1 MLRMPLVAAALLCC
15 CAVDAAWAQPES
27 STRHVIVIEIDGI
40 IQPITAEYFT
50 DAIDQA
56 DTTGAELIVLV
67 LRTPGGLLDSTR
79 TMVSRMITS
88 RAPVVVFVGPSGARA
103 ASAGFILLE
112 AADVAAMAPGTHAGA
127 AHPVSGSGEK
137 MDDATSQKAASD
149 AAAYVRTL
157 AEARGRNVA
166 LAADAVLQSRAFT
179 DRESLDAN
187 PPLIDLDVKDVDE
200 LLMQLDG
207 RTIKRFDGRTTT
219 VHTKDAEIRRVD
231 MTGRQRFL
239 SFIAHPQVSYILMT
253 LGLLGLTIELW
264 NPGLIAPGVAGGVC
278 LLLAFFAFQ
287 ILPVNMAG
295 LLLVVFGIA
304 LLFLELK
311 VPSFGALGVGG
322 AVSLILGSLMLTDVV
337 PGVRVG
343 LGIVLPPAIGFVAIF
358 LFLGRLALRAQR
370 RPPVTG
376 AQALVGQLARV
387 RTPLLPDEPGFV
399 DLRGEI
405 WRAVSLVPLPPGHPV
420 RVTRIDGLTLTV
432 EPAELTTSKG
442 AD

>member
-1 MLRMPLVAAALLCC
+1 MPRIPLVAAAILCC
-15 CAVDAAWAQPES
+15 LVVEAVWAQTES
-27 STRHVIVIEIDGI
+27 SPRHVIVTEIDGI

-50 DAIDQA
+50 DAIDAA
-56 DTTGAELIVLV
+56 DTSGAELVVLV

-79 TMVSRMITS
+79 SMVSRMITS

-103 ASAGFILLE
+103 ASAGFILLI
-112 AADVAAMAPGTHAGA
+112 AADVAAMAPATHAGA

-137 MDDATSQKAASD
+137 MDDTTSQKAASD
-149 AAAYVRTL
+149 VAAYVRTL
-157 AEARGRNVA
+157 AEARGRNVS

-179 DRESLDAN
+179 DREALDAT
-187 PPLIDLDVKDVDE
+187 PPLIDLTAKDVDDV
-200 LLMQLDG
+200 LMRLDG
-207 RTIKRFDGRTTT
+207 RTIKRFDGRSTT
-219 VHTKDAEIRRVD
+219 VHTKDAEVRRRD
-231 MTGRQRFL
+231 MTRRQQFL
-239 SFIAHPQVSYILMT
+239 SAIAHPQVSYILMT
-253 LGLLGLTIELW
+253 LGLLGLTVELW
-264 NPGLIAPGVAGGVC
+264 NPGLIAPGVVGGLC

-304 LLFLELK
+304 LLVLELK

-322 AVSLILGSLMLTDVV
+322 AVSLILGSVMMTDVV

-343 LGIVLPPAIGFVAIF
+343 LGVILPAAIGFAVVF
-358 LFLGRLALRAQR
+358 LFLGRLAVRAQM

-376 AQALVGQLARV
+376 AQALVGQLARA
-387 RTPLLPDEPGFV
+387 RTPLLPDQPGLV

-405 WRAVSLVPLPPGHPV
+405 WRAVSPVSLIPGQPV
-420 RVTRIDGLTLTV
+420 RVARVDGLTLTV
-432 EPAELTTSKG
+432 EPADLISPKG

>member
-1 MLRMPLVAAALLCC
+1 MPRMPLVVAAVLCC
-15 CAVDAAWAQPES
+15 VVIEAVWAQSGSAP
-27 STRHVIVIEIDGI
+27 RHVIVTEIDGI

-50 DAIDQA
+50 DAIDTA
-56 DTTGAELIVLV
+56 DTSGAELVVLV

-103 ASAGFILLE
+103 ASAGFILLM
-112 AADVAAMAPGTHAGA
+112 AADVAAMAPATHAGA

-137 MDDATSQKAASD
+137 MDETTSQKAASD

-157 AEARGRNVA
+157 AEARGRNVP
-166 LAADAVLQSRAFT
+166 LAAEAVLQSRAFT
-179 DRESLDAN
+179 DREALDAK
-187 PPLIDLDVKDVDE
+187 PPLIDLSAKDVDDV
-200 LLMQLDG
+200 LMQLDG
-207 RTIKRFDGRTTT
+207 RTIKRFDGRSTT
-219 VHTKDAEIRRVD
+219 VQTKDAEIRRLD
-231 MTGRQRFL
+231 MTRRQRFL
-239 SFIAHPQVSYILMT
+239 SAIAHPQVSYILMT
-253 LGLLGLTIELW
+253 LGLLGLTVELW
-264 NPGLIAPGVAGGVC
+264 NPGLIAPGVVGGLC

-304 LLFLELK
+304 LLVLELK
-311 VPSFGALGVGG
+311 VPSFGALGIGG
-322 AVSLILGSLMLTDVV
+322 AVSLILGSVMLTDVV

-343 LGIVLPPAIGFVAIF
+343 LGVILPAAIGFAALF
-358 LFLGRLALRAQR
+358 LFLGRLALRAQM

-376 AQALVGQLARV
+376 AQALIGQVGRV
-387 RTPLLPDEPGFV
+387 RTPLLANEPGLV

-405 WRAVSLVPLPPGHPV
+405 WRAVSQVPMPPGHPV
-420 RVTRIDGLTLTV
+420 RVSRVDGLTLTV
-432 EPAELTTSKG
+432 EPADLIASKG

>member
-1 MLRMPLVAAALLCC
+1 MARAPLLAAAVLACC
-15 CAVDAAWAQPES
+15 SGLARAQSASPPH
-27 STRHVIVIEIDGI
+27 HVIVTEIDGI

-50 DAIDQA
+50 GAIDVA
-56 DTTGAELIVLV
+56 DTSGAELVVLV

-79 TMVSRMITS
+79 SMVSRMITS
-88 RAPVVVFVGPSGARA
+88 RAPVVIFVGPSGGRA
-103 ASAGFILLE
+103 ASAGFILLI

-137 MDDATSQKAASD
+137 MDDTTSQKAAAD

-157 AEARGRNVA
+157 AEARARNVP
-166 LAADAVLQSRAFT
+166 LAAEAVLQSRAFT
-179 DRESLDAN
+179 DRESLEAT
-187 PPLIDLDVKDVDE
+187 PPLIDLSAKDVDD

-207 RTIKRFDGRTTT
+207 RTITRFDGRSTT
-219 VHTKDAEIRRVD
+219 VHTKGAEVRRID

-239 SFIAHPQVSYILMT
+239 SAIAHPQVSYILMT
-253 LGLLGLTIELW
+253 LGLLGLTVELW

-287 ILPVNMAG
+287 ILPVNLAG
-295 LLLVVFGIA
+295 VLLVVFGIA
-304 LLFLELK
+304 LLVLELK
-311 VPSFGALGVGG
+311 VPSFGALGIGG
-322 AVSLILGSLMLTDVV
+322 AVSLILGSVMLTDVV

-343 LGIVLPPAIGFVAIF
+343 LGVILPTALGFALVF

-376 AQALVGQLARV
+376 ADALVGQIARV
-387 RTPLLPDEPGFV
+387 RTPLLPREQGLV
-399 DLRGEI
+399 DFRGEI
-405 WRAVSLVPLPPGHPV
+405 WRAISLVPLPPGHPV
-420 RVTRIDGLTLTV
+420 RVLRVDGLTLTV
-432 EPAELTTSKG
+432 EPADLALPKG